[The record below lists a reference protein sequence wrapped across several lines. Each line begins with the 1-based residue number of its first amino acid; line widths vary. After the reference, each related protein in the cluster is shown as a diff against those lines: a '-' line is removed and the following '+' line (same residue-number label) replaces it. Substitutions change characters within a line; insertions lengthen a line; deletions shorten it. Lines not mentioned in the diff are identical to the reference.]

1 MEFTRKYDN
10 PNPEV
15 SANPISKLLYWWLFP
30 LFYNGYKKDLEMK
43 DLYSINKCDLSE
55 KFGNIMET
63 NWQEEC
69 LKAKSEDRQPEFIR
83 VIKKTF
89 IKQYC
94 FYGIELFFLCI
105 ILKMLQPIVLARYIK
120 YFDPSRSASVT
131 EGWLLALALIA
142 MTVADITVMHHA
154 SLGQTRIGM
163 QCRIGTCSLIYRKL
177 LRLNKASAGNTAAGQ
192 IVNLLSNDVLR
203 FDLVPFYLHYLWIM
217 PIQTVVAACIVYDSI
232 GYATFAGFAA
242 LIVQAIPLQGYLS
255 YLQGKLR
262 LKIANRT
269 DHRVQLMN
277 EITNGI
283 QVIKMYAWEKPFE
296 EMVKKAR
303 KLEIDIIAFTSY
315 IRGLLV
321 SVMMYTEK
329 LTFYLTI
336 ITYVLLGNRLS
347 GDKVFSIAQLFSTI
361 ELYMAVFYPVAV
373 SFYAEAKVSVS
384 RIEKF
389 LIQEEVDM
397 PQSVELKDSEK
408 AGTIKVHQA
417 KASWIAHPIIYTL
430 TNINLSLKPGT
441 LCAVVGQVGSGKSS
455 FLQLLLKEL
464 PLISGALEING
475 EVSYASQEPWLF
487 VSTVRNN
494 ILFGL
499 PYIKE
504 KYKETVKVCALE
516 RDFELFPNG
525 DRTLVGE
532 RGISLSGGQRA
543 RINLARSVYRE
554 ADIYLFD
561 DPLSAVD
568 THVAK
573 HLFEQCFLKYLAN
586 KTRILVTHQLQ
597 FLKQADI
604 IVILNNGQIES
615 MGTYSELA
623 DTDLAHLKLDPPEEQ
638 EKPPDE
644 GKRLARLMSIISHE
658 SVQQEDE
665 NEPQETQELVEKGA
679 ISSSVYLAYIRA
691 GGPIVLLVCFIV
703 MLILAHMAYMSCDIW
718 LRYWTNE
725 EEQQLF
731 QNGANNE
738 MVSPSDVSKLYEIL
752 TMPPNFLNTS
762 QNSSFVTESPT
773 IDNNDTQYTLL
784 SKYEYIYVYT
794 ALIVLT
800 ISLTIFRSMM
810 FFKICMNASKG
821 LHNTMFFNILKA
833 TMRFFDTN
841 PSGRILNRFSKDMG
855 AIDEILPKA
864 LIDAIQIF
872 ATMFGIVAVVF
883 IVTPWMVVP
892 TAILAALFYFIRR
905 IYLCSAQNI
914 KRLEGITRAP
924 AFSHISASFSGLA
937 TIRSSQ
943 RQSVIIK
950 EFDVL
955 QDQHTAT
962 WFLFISTSEA
972 FGFYLDVIS
981 ILFLT
986 ILTFQFIIFDDGS
999 TLAADVG
1006 LVISQSLILTGML
1019 QWGVRQTAEVASQM
1033 TSVERILQYTRLDKE
1048 GSFDS
1053 LPVNKPP
1060 RDWPQH
1066 GEVMFQ
1072 NVVLEYVPGEAVLN
1086 NLNFVI
1092 NKGEKIGVVGRTG
1105 AGKSSLIAAL
1115 FRLAPTQGIIRID
1128 DVNISE
1134 LGLHDLRSKIS
1145 IIPQEPV
1152 LFSASIRHNLDPLN
1166 KCDDKV
1172 LWKALEDVELK
1183 QVVGNLDQEIKEG
1196 GSNFSIG
1203 QRQLFCLAR
1212 AIIKNNKL
1220 LIMDEATAN
1229 VDLQTDAFIQQ
1240 TVRKNFKDCTV
1251 LTIAHRLNTIMDSD
1265 KVLVMDAGQAVEYGK
1280 PHELLENSDGYFTS
1294 MVKETGSAT
1303 EKKLRDVAK
1312 QCYNETLNKEDTES
1326 TST

>member
-1 MEFTRKYDN
+1 MDFTKKYDN

-15 SANPISKLLYWWLFP
+15 SANPISKLLYWWLFR
-30 LFYNGYKKDLEMK
+30 LFYNGYKKDIEAK
-43 DLYSINKCDLSE
+43 DLYSINKCDYSE
-55 KFGNIMET
+55 KLGNIMER

-69 LKAKSEDRQPEFIR
+69 SKAKSEDRQPQFIR

-89 IKQYC
+89 IKPYSL
-94 FYGIELFFLCI
+94 YGIELFLLCI
-105 ILKMLQPIVLARYIK
+105 ILKMLQPIVLAKYIK
-120 YFDPSRSASVT
+120 YFDASRSNSVT
-131 EGWLLALALIA
+131 EGWLLASALIA
-142 MTVADITVMHHA
+142 MTLLEVTVMHHA
-154 SLGQTRIGM
+154 SLGQTRLGM

-177 LRLNKASAGNTAAGQ
+177 LRLNKASTANTAAGQ

-203 FDLVPFYLHYLWIM
+203 FDLAPFYLHYLWIM
-217 PIQTVVAACIVYDSI
+217 PIQTIVAAFIVYDSI

-242 LIVQAIPLQGYLS
+242 LIIQAIPLQGYLS

-269 DHRVQLMN
+269 DQRVQLMN

-296 EMVKKAR
+296 EMVKQAR
-303 KLEIDIIAFTSY
+303 KREIDIIGLTSY

-336 ITYVLLGNRLS
+336 VTYVLLGNSLS

-361 ELYMAVFYPVAV
+361 ELYMAVFYPIAV
-373 SFYAEAKVSVS
+373 SFYAEAKISVS

-397 PQSVELKDSEK
+397 PQSMEAITLPKDPAK
-408 AGTIKVHQA
+408 LGMIKIHQG
-417 KASWIAHPIIYTL
+417 KASWVPNPIIYTL
-430 TNINLSLKPGT
+430 TNINLNLKPGS

-464 PLISGALEING
+464 PLISGVLEISG

-494 ILFGL
+494 ILFGT
-499 PYIKE
+499 PYVRQR
-504 KYKETVKVCALE
+504 YKEIVKVCALE

-525 DRTLVGE
+525 DKTLVGE

-573 HLFEQCFLKYLAN
+573 HLFEECLLKYLAN

-597 FLKQADI
+597 FLKKADL
-604 IVILNNGQIES
+604 IVILDNGQIKN
-615 MGTYSELA
+615 MGTYEELA
-623 DTDLAHLKLDPPEEQ
+623 EKELAHLKLDA
-638 EKPPDE
+638 PDE
-644 GKRLARLMSIISHE
+644 QGKAPDDRPRLMSIVSQE
-658 SVQQEDE
+658 SIQHDDE
-665 NEPQETQELVEKGA
+665 TDPQETQELVEKGA
-679 ISSSVYLAYIRA
+679 LSSSVYLAYIRA
-691 GGPIVLLVCFIV
+691 GGPIVLLGFFVIMF
-703 MLILAHMAYMSCDIW
+703 ILAHIVYMGCDIW

-725 EEQQLF
+725 EEQNKLPDPITISPIF
-731 QNGANNE
+731 LNDQNLTFLESTTIN
-738 MVSPSDVSKLYEIL
+738 YEI
-752 TMPPNFLNTS
+752 NY
-762 QNSSFVTESPT
+762 
-773 IDNNDTQYTLL
+773 NDTFHETTPYSLQTQYR
-784 SKYEYIYVYT
+784 YIYIYT
-794 ALIVLT
+794 GLIL
-800 ISLTIFRSMM
+800 LTIFLTILRSML

-821 LHNTMFFNILKA
+821 LHNTMFGNVLKA

-872 ATMFGIVAVVF
+872 AVMFGIVALVF
-883 IVTPWMVVP
+883 LVTPWMVIP
-892 TAILAALFYFIRR
+892 TVILAVLFYFIRKV
-905 IYLCSAQNI
+905 YLCSAQNI

-924 AFSHISASFSGLA
+924 AFSHISASFSGLS
-937 TIRSSQ
+937 TIRSSK
-943 RQSVIIK
+943 RQAIIIK

-955 QDQHTAT
+955 QDQHTAA

-981 ILFLT
+981 VIFLA
-986 ILTFQFIIFDDGS
+986 ILTFQFIIFDDGT
-999 TLAADVG
+999 TLAGDVG
-1006 LVISQSLILTGML
+1006 LLISQSLALTGML
-1019 QWGVRQTAEVASQM
+1019 QWGIRQTAEVASQM

-1053 LPVNKPP
+1053 LPTNKPP

-1066 GEVMFQ
+1066 GQVKFQ
-1072 NVVLEYVPGEAVLN
+1072 NVVLEYVPGESVLN

-1092 NKGEKIGVVGRTG
+1092 NPGEKVGVVGRTG

-1115 FRLAPTQGIIRID
+1115 FRLAPTQGLIKID
-1128 DVNISE
+1128 DVDISV

-1152 LFSASIRHNLDPLN
+1152 LFSASVRHNLDPLN
-1166 KCDDKV
+1166 KCEDKV
-1172 LWKALEDVELK
+1172 LWKSLEDVELK
-1183 QVVGNLDQEIKEG
+1183 QIVSSLDQEIKEG
-1196 GSNFSIG
+1196 GTNFSIG

-1240 TVRKNFKDCTV
+1240 TIRKNFKNCTV

-1265 KVLVMDAGQAVEYGK
+1265 KVLVMDAGQAVEYGQ
-1280 PHELLENSDGYFTS
+1280 PHELLKSSNGYFTR
-1294 MVKETGSAT
+1294 MVKETGPAT
-1303 EKKLRDVAK
+1303 ENKLRGIAEEYFKKDG
-1312 QCYNETLNKEDTES
+1312 
-1326 TST
+1326 TS